1 MLSSYLYYTA
11 AQGVGRAP
19 VWRWDGCGQPS
30 GGDRFVNHRFDP
42 PVHGG
47 ASKHDLNEHRE
58 SCTGV
63 NVSPQVLTT
72 CKWLMVYKR
81 ILHGGRQ

>member
-1 MLSSYLYYTA
+1 VASLA
-11 AQGVGRAP
+11 AA
-19 VWRWDGCGQPS
+19 
-30 GGDRFVNHRFDP
+30 DRFVNHRFDP

-81 ILHGGRQ
+81 ILYGGRQYTQLEDLCKPIFAR